1 VDRKISAGRAP
12 AGLVKKRDWAAS
24 VSGTRSPKPA
34 EPATDPGGGDPVR
47 TYLRDLGAVP
57 LLDRAGEVAIAK
69 RMERWDLEVYRTLA
83 AHPRF
88 LEKHLEL
95 LDQRTWR
102 EVVPG
107 KGAATESKGDVR
119 ASNSKADVLESF
131 RKIAAIGERIDR
143 ANLRPRARSGRLPAR
158 AEARIDRRVAQ
169 AAQVIRRVRFTA
181 AALDRVVHLLT
192 TAERELSALTS
203 AIRRHRAALDR
214 ERGAPGRERL
224 QRRLALLRAELDRL
238 ESLFGVG
245 SLSASVRRISK
256 AVRETD
262 QARQELIVANL
273 RLVVSIAKKYLYRG
287 LQFLELVQE
296 GNLGLMKGVEKFEYR
311 RGYKFSTYATWWIR
325 QAVTS
330 AIANQSRT
338 VRVPNHMVE
347 AINRLTR
354 TTAAFVRERGR
365 EPSAE
370 EIADL
375 MDVTVSKAR
384 QIMSVAQHPI
394 SLESP
399 IGEDARVG
407 DFIEN
412 RGVPGAEETV
422 TIASIREKTRETLKS
437 LSTREER
444 ILRMRFGIDDGTEHT
459 LEEVGRAFDVTRERI
474 RQIESKALRRLRHAS
489 HSGRLRACFEAIR

>member
-1 VDRKISAGRAP
+1 
-12 AGLVKKRDWAAS
+12 
-24 VSGTRSPKPA
+24 
-34 EPATDPGGGDPVR
+34 
-47 TYLRDLGAVP
+47 
-57 LLDRAGEVAIAK
+57 
-69 RMERWDLEVYRTLA
+69 MERWELEVYRALA
-83 AHPRF
+83 EHPRF

-95 LDQRTWR
+95 
-102 EVVPG
+102 
-107 KGAATESKGDVR
+107 SKT
-119 ASNSKADVLESF
+119 DVLESF
-131 RKIAAIGERIDR
+131 RKISAIGDRIDR
-143 ANLRPRARSGRLPAR
+143 ARLRVGVRSGKLSAR
-158 AEARIDRRVAQ
+158 TEARIDRRIAE
-169 AAQVIRRVRFTA
+169 AAEIIRRIRFPA
-181 AALDRVVHLLT
+181 PALDRLIRLLPS
-192 TAERELSALTS
+192 AERERSAPAS
-203 AIRRHRAALDR
+203 
-214 ERGAPGRERL
+214 
-224 QRRLALLRAELDRL
+224 
-238 ESLFGVG
+238 
-245 SLSASVRRISK
+245 SVRRISK
-256 AVRETD
+256 AVREIER
-262 QARQELIVANL
+262 ARQELIVANL

-365 EPSAE
+365 EPSAQ
-370 EIADL
+370 EIADQ

-384 QIMSVAQHPI
+384 QIMTVAQLPI

-399 IGEDARVG
+399 VGEDAHVG

-412 RGVPGAEETV
+412 RGGAAADETV
-422 TIASIREKTRETLKS
+422 MIAAIRAKTRATLKT

-474 RQIESKALRRLRHAS
+474 RQIESVALRRLRHS
-489 HSGRLRACFEAIR
+489 SRVGPLRACFEAIR